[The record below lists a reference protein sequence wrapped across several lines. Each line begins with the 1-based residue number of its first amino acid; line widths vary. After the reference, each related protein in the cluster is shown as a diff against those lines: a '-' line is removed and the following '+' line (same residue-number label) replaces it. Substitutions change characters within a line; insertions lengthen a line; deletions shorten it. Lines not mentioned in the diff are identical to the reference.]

1 MARFSYPICLALLAV
16 GGGLA
21 WWSGASAFGFVA
33 LASIAGVIATRS
45 VGRRI
50 IAIAVVVGAIG
61 AVAEAGAYPA
71 AAFMVAAA
79 IGIFRYA
86 PGWPSLGNRFERKP
100 SDNPWEQLDRGEDP
114 TLR

>member
-1 MARFSYPICLALLAV
+1 MARFSYPSCLALLAAS
-16 GGGLA
+16 GGLA
-21 WWSGASAFGFVA
+21 WWSGAPAFGFVA
-33 LASIAGVIATRS
+33 LAAVAGVIATRA

-61 AVAEAGAYPA
+61 AVAEAGAYLA
-71 AAFMVAAA
+71 AAVMVAAA
-79 IGIFRYA
+79 IGIFIFA
-86 PGWPSLGNRFERKP
+86 PRWPSLGSRFERKP